1 MKGEVED
8 AMWVEDLRSGS
19 EEAFTFLYTKYSKKI
34 YHTSRKMKL
43 DHEDAEGVVQE
54 TFIKIWKNRERLDP
68 SLSFNAYLLAI
79 LKSLVIRLVQQNAR
93 KSLQKTEL
101 MSTGSDAHNS
111 TEDDF
116 IYAEM
121 LEASL
126 KEVNN
131 LPPRQRQIFLLKRVE
146 LLSLD
151 EIADQLHIS
160 KKTVK
165 NQLVEA
171 SKYLKSKISE
181 RDIIPIVILWLSTM
195 GEL

>member
-1 MKGEVED
+1 MRVLDDD
-8 AMWVEDLRSGS
+8 AAYVNELKLGS
-19 EEAFTFLYTKYSKKI
+19 ETAFNYLYSKYARKI
-34 YHTSRKMKL
+34 YNTSRKMNL

-93 KSLQKTEL
+93 KSLQKSEL
-101 MSTGSDAHNS
+101 MVDGAEIRNS
-111 TEDDF
+111 IEEDF

-131 LPPRQRQIFLLKRVE
+131 LPPRQKQIFLLKRTE

-151 EIADQLHIS
+151 EIAEQLHIS

-165 NQLVEA
+165 NQLAEA
-171 SKYLKSKISE
+171 NKYLRSRMLEQDVIAFFVLWISVFC
-181 RDIIPIVILWLSTM
+181 DY
-195 GEL
+195 